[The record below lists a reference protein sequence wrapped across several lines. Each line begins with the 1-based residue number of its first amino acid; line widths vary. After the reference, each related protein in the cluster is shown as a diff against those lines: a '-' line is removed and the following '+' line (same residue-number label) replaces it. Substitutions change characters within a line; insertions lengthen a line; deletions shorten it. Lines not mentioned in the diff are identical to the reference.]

1 VTNDIDPLAT
11 ALYVR
16 TGDLLKQY
24 PDLAARTA
32 GDLPPAQVVADA
44 ALGLFLAGSTPI
56 TDADAEPSPLPP
68 PGAFAWSR

>member
-1 VTNDIDPLAT
+1 VTNDIDTLAA

-16 TGDLLKQY
+16 TDDLLKQY
-24 PDLAARTA
+24 PDLAARA
-32 GDLPPAQVVADA
+32 ASDPPSAQVVAGA
-44 ALGLFLAGSTPI
+44 ALGLFLAGCAPV